1 MDYFQIYL
9 NLPHSCSGKQVKD
22 ALCKHRIIGVK
33 TASAA
38 INIHYSQNPM
48 ERIWY
53 PATGTANYQL
63 KPSVNPKH
71 FSMAYV
77 CWQDK
82 HKAVSTS
89 YSNERGGGRRDLE
102 SKQLCR
108 RTFTTLNCH
117 IANMTKCP
125 GLVFTPVSACASFKP
140 AICLRVGQL
149 LETWS
154 IYFYLAVME
163 WSICSSP
170 GAFHVASSVTHKPGT
185 LLNGI
190 SFITADEGGGRA
202 IISCEE
208 IKNIISNKGPR
219 CPSWL
224 PGV

>member
-1 MDYFQIYL
+1 MCVDKINTKLSAQVIQMKG
-9 NLPHSCSGKQVKD
+9 GKK
-22 ALCKHRIIGVK
+22 
-33 TASAA
+33 
-38 INIHYSQNPM
+38 
-48 ERIWY
+48 
-53 PATGTANYQL
+53 
-63 KPSVNPKH
+63 
-71 FSMAYV
+71 
-77 CWQDK
+77 
-82 HKAVSTS
+82 
-89 YSNERGGGRRDLE
+89 RRDLE

-117 IANMTKCP
+117 IANMTECP

-190 SFITADEGGGRA
+190 SFITVDEGGGGQLFHVRRLKILSLTRA
-202 IISCEE
+202 PAVQVDFPG
-208 IKNIISNKGPR
+208 SNKSQGWER
-219 CPSWL
+219 S
-224 PGV
+224 PGGDVSVRDHNASQRFHRPEKTLNKKD